1 MIYEYEYQYRKC
13 QEVFSV
19 QMSLAE
25 HDRGDLI
32 CPRFQSRDA
41 DQRMTGFFAQPP
53 RKTA

>member
-1 MIYEYEYQYRKC
+1 MIYEYQCRKC

-32 CPRFQSRDA
+32 CPRCQSRDV
-41 DQRMTGFFAQPP
+41 DQRMTGFFAQTP

>member
-1 MIYEYEYQYRKC
+1 MIYEYQCRKC

-32 CPRFQSRDA
+32 CPRCQSRDV
-41 DQRMTGFFAQPP
+41 DQRMTEFFAQPP
-53 RKTA
+53 RKAA